1 MRNKTSNRLKTVLLI
16 IISIIMTLFLQSC
29 NVQPETQY
37 LFEPIIQRVEQNKE
51 LAKQLNDNGLIS
63 DVEYNVIN
71 SHLETKRED
80 LLNLSK
86 TLKDN
91 ASKNLSSLQ
100 DDVTLKAI
108 LASSQSF
115 WDSQFDDVSDVY
127 KNQDSFEN
135 SDIVALLKHYQST
148 IDLYSNLNQD
158 GQSVQPLEILDDSI
172 KSEIR
177 NQDKGKV
184 YVIDMSKVQGLGG
197 QTNNSADALAM
208 YINQI
213 NEAVEGL
220 KTSSNG
226 TVTRQD
232 GTTASYTEIKNTL
245 DKIFSPLLDEEGN
258 QVSWIDIQSLDT
270 IQISQPV
277 QQQPGAVNLQGAST
291 ATGGLTLRSDYQDV
305 PGNDIVISN
314 KIKDKDGN
322 TNVVNL
328 LTIRTEELNEEVV
341 KEMINS
347 VNGSTSSRMM
357 LIDGNFYITTYPVA
371 TIGNIMDQGN
381 NFKIDYQIQDQML
394 LDLRTGNIL
403 KVNGSKEIVTNS
415 NDGYITL
422 GNGSLE
428 DYSSFILSD
437 SSLTGSLNL
446 GGSQGTPE
454 QVKNNIPVF
463 ILRDYMEAVYTP
475 GVVNEG
481 SVDEPIVIYGRLIR
495 LKLSSTS
502 GSTYNKDDPVGYY
515 ISRDH
520 VKLTSTGF
528 GELRVQSLADA
539 QTLLKSENRKIK
551 RIASVNEQYKPGIP
565 DDVEDSEN
573 PNKTAGDSGA
583 TLVDN
588 LPKEIVQQINPIL
601 TFPGDLDA
609 WDRDDSSKPIMFC
622 LTLNSSIVENGLYA
636 HWFKSQDEINS
647 LGAFQVWLNQRG
659 YNYKLT
665 ENLVYKWLT
674 VNYNIDVTRD
684 VAIIDVDKVQKTNQI
699 LSNKKTDRSMNLF
712 RSALLLIGALI
723 MTWEVVAVIAWTF
736 DTNIGM
742 DLNILEKVSF
752 GSMTAIKYKDEVSD
766 IYGRSAEAAKPV
778 TFSDLIKKVIALSAI
793 SLCLLT
799 VDIPTIMQKA
809 INMSSG
815 FIAPFSDTL
824 TGKHSEDSLHVE
836 DYDVKTSIDTSGN
849 GTWAEKQKEDQK
861 DEDIEKDWNTSNTGN
876 LKNNSNNKNSQVY
889 ENNTTSNET
898 GSGTR
903 GPDETNKTNTTT
915 EKKGVLN
922 TIKNGASNIWNGIK
936 NGASNIASGAKDLI
950 SNLNP
955 FKKK

>member
-1 MRNKTSNRLKTVLLI
+1 MRNKTSFISIKTI
-16 IISIIMTLFLQSC
+16 IKIISLIVVQIMMITLSGC
-29 NVQPETQY
+29 NVSPETEYIFQAV
-37 LFEPIIQRVEQNKE
+37 IDRVQKNED

-63 DVEYNVIN
+63 DVEYNVIS

-91 ASKNLSSLQ
+91 ASKNLTSLQ

-115 WDSQFDDVSDVY
+115 WDVQYDDVSDVY
-127 KNQDSFEN
+127 SKQASFEN
-135 SDIVALLKHYQST
+135 SNIIALLKHYQST
-148 IDLYSNLNQD
+148 IDLYSNLDQD
-158 GQSVQPLEILDDSI
+158 GKSVQPFEILDDSI

-177 NQDKGKV
+177 NSKKGKV

-220 KTSSNG
+220 KTQTNG

-291 ATGGLTLRSDYQDV
+291 ATGGLTLKSDYQDA
-305 PGNDIVISN
+305 PGYDIVISN

-322 TNVVNL
+322 TNTVNL

-341 KEMINS
+341 TEMINS

-371 TIGNIMDQGN
+371 TVGNIIDQGN
-381 NFKIDYQIQDQML
+381 NFKIDYQIRDEMI

-403 KVNGSKEIVTNS
+403 KVNGSKETVTSS
-415 NDGYITL
+415 NDEYITL

-437 SSLTGSLNL
+437 NSLTGELNL
-446 GGSQGTPE
+446 GGSQGSPE

-463 ILRDYMEAVYTP
+463 ILRDYMEATFSP
-475 GVVNEG
+475 GVVNDG
-481 SVDEPIVIYGRLIR
+481 HVDEPIVVYGRLIR

-502 GSTYNKDDPVGYY
+502 GQIYNKDDSIGYY

-528 GELRVQSLADA
+528 DELRIQSLADA

-565 DDVEDSEN
+565 DEVEDKDN
-573 PNKTAGDSGA
+573 PNKTAGDSGQ
-583 TLVDN
+583 TLVNN
-588 LPKEIVQQINPIL
+588 LPKEIVPSINPIL

-609 WDRDDSSKPIMFC
+609 WDHDDSSKPIMFC
-622 LTLNSSIVENGLYA
+622 LTLNSSIVDNGLYA
-636 HWFKSQDEINS
+636 HWFKSEDEVNS

-674 VNYNIDVTRD
+674 VNYNIDVTKD
-684 VAIIDVDKVQKTNQI
+684 VAIMNVDQIQKTNQI

-712 RSALLLIGALI
+712 RSAMLI
-723 MTWEVVAVIAWTF
+723 MGAIIMSWEVVAVIAWTF
-736 DTNIGM
+736 DVNIGL
-742 DLNILEKVSF
+742 DLHILEKVSF

-766 IYGRSAEAAKPV
+766 IYGQGADVAKPV

-799 VDIPTIMQKA
+799 VDIPTITQKV
-809 INMSSG
+809 ISMSSG

-824 TGKHSEDSLHVE
+824 TGKHNEDSLHVE

-849 GTWAEKQKEDQK
+849 GTWEDKQKDDQKEDDIKK
-861 DEDIEKDWNTSNTGN
+861 DQQTSNTGN
-876 LKNNSNNKNSQVY
+876 LTNNSNNKNSQVY
-889 ENNTTSNET
+889 ESNTTSNET

-903 GPDETNKTNTTT
+903 GPDKT
-915 EKKGVLN
+915 EKKKGSN
-922 TIKNGASNIWNGIK
+922 IWNNIKTGASNIWNGVK
-936 NGASNIASGAKDLI
+936 NLA

>member
-1 MRNKTSNRLKTVLLI
+1 MRNKTCFISFKTI
-16 IISIIMTLFLQSC
+16 IKIISLVVVQLMMITLSGC
-29 NVQPETQY
+29 NVSPETEYIFQAV
-37 LFEPIIQRVEQNKE
+37 IDRVQKNED

-63 DVEYNVIN
+63 DVEYNVIS

-91 ASKNLSSLQ
+91 ASKNLTSLQ
-100 DDVTLKAI
+100 DDVVLKAI
-108 LASSQSF
+108 LASSSQF
-115 WDSQFDDVSDVY
+115 WDVQYDDVSDVY
-127 KNQDSFEN
+127 SKQASFEN
-135 SDIVALLKHYQST
+135 SNIIALLKHYQST

-158 GQSVQPLEILDDSI
+158 GQSVQPFEILDDSI

-220 KTSSNG
+220 KTQSNG

-232 GTTASYTEIKNTL
+232 GTTASYTEIKNTI
-245 DKIFSPLLDEEGN
+245 DKIYSPLLDDEGN
-258 QVSWIDIQSLDT
+258 QVSWIDLQSLET

-291 ATGGLTLRSDYQDV
+291 ATGGLTLRDDYQDV

-341 KEMINS
+341 TEMINS

-357 LIDGNFYITTYPVA
+357 LIDGNFYISTYPVA
-371 TIGNIMDQGN
+371 TVGDIIDQGN
-381 NFKIDYQIQDQML
+381 TFKINYQIQDQML

-403 KVNGSKEIVTNS
+403 KVNESKETVTNS

-428 DYSSFILSD
+428 DYSQFILSD
-437 SSLTGSLNL
+437 SSLTGELNL
-446 GGSQGTPE
+446 GGSQGSPE

-463 ILRDYMEAVYTP
+463 ILRDYMEATFSP
-475 GVVNEG
+475 GVVNDG
-481 SVDEPIVIYGRLIR
+481 HVDEPIVIYGRLIR

-502 GSTYNKDDPVGYY
+502 GSTYNKDDTIAYY

-520 VKLTSTGF
+520 VKLTGTGF
-528 GELRVQSLADA
+528 DELRIQSLADA

-565 DDVEDSEN
+565 DEVKDSEN
-573 PNKTAGDSGA
+573 PNKTAGDSGQ
-583 TLVDN
+583 TLVGN
-588 LPKEIVQQINPIL
+588 LPKEIVQSINPVL

-622 LTLNSSIVENGLYA
+622 LTLNSSIVDNGLYA
-636 HWFKSQDEINS
+636 HWFKSEDEINS
-647 LGAFQVWLNQRG
+647 LGAFQVWLNRHG

-674 VNYNIDVTRD
+674 VNYNIDVTKD
-684 VAIIDVDKVQKTNQI
+684 VAIMNVDQIQKTNQI

-712 RSALLLIGALI
+712 RSAMLVIGALI
-723 MTWEVVAVIAWTF
+723 MSWEVIAVIAWVF
-736 DTNIGM
+736 DANIGL
-742 DLNILEKVSF
+742 DLHILEKVSF

-766 IYGRSAEAAKPV
+766 IYGQGVDVAKPV

-799 VDIPTIMQKA
+799 VDIPTITQKV
-809 INMSSG
+809 ISMSSE

-824 TGKHSEDSLHVE
+824 TGKHNEDSLHVE

-849 GTWAEKQKEDQK
+849 GTWEEKQNKDDKDDIKEDIK
-861 DEDIEKDWNTSNTGN
+861 EDIEKDQQTSSTGN
-876 LKNNSNNKNSQVY
+876 LTNNSNNKNSQVY
-889 ENNTTSNET
+889 ESNKTSSEK
-898 GSGTR
+898 GSGTK
-903 GPDETNKTNTTT
+903 GQDKT
-915 EKKGVLN
+915 EKKKGSSIWN
-922 TIKNGASNIWNGIK
+922 NIKTGASNIWNGVK
-936 NGASNIASGAKDLI
+936 NLASSI
-950 SNLNP
+950 NP

>member
-1 MRNKTSNRLKTVLLI
+1 
-16 IISIIMTLFLQSC
+16 
-29 NVQPETQY
+29 
-37 LFEPIIQRVEQNKE
+37 
-51 LAKQLNDNGLIS
+51 
-63 DVEYNVIN
+63 
-71 SHLETKRED
+71 
-80 LLNLSK
+80 
-86 TLKDN
+86 
-91 ASKNLSSLQ
+91 
-100 DDVTLKAI
+100 
-108 LASSQSF
+108 
-115 WDSQFDDVSDVY
+115 
-127 KNQDSFEN
+127 
-135 SDIVALLKHYQST
+135 
-148 IDLYSNLNQD
+148 
-158 GQSVQPLEILDDSI
+158 
-172 KSEIR
+172 
-177 NQDKGKV
+177 
-184 YVIDMSKVQGLGG
+184 MSKVQGLGG
-197 QTNNSADALAM
+197 QTNNSADAIAI

-220 KTSSNG
+220 KTQSNG

-270 IQISQPV
+270 IQISEPV

-291 ATGGLTLRSDYQDV
+291 ATGGLTLRDDYQDV

-322 TNVVNL
+322 TNIVNL
-328 LTIRTEELNEEVV
+328 LTIRTEELNEAVV
-341 KEMINS
+341 TEMINS

-357 LIDGNFYITTYPVA
+357 LIDGNYYISTYPIA
-371 TIGNIMDQGN
+371 TVGNITDQGN
-381 NFKIDYQIQDQML
+381 TYKIDYQIQDQMI

-437 SSLTGSLNL
+437 SSLTGELNL
-446 GGSQGTPE
+446 GGSSGSPE

-463 ILRDYMEAVYTP
+463 ILRDYMEATFSP
-475 GVVNEG
+475 GVVNDG
-481 SVDEPIVIYGRLIR
+481 HVDEPIVVYGRLIR

-502 GSTYNKDDPVGYY
+502 GSVYNKDDTVGYY

-520 VKLTSTGF
+520 TKLTGTGF
-528 GELRVQSLADA
+528 DELRIQSLADA

-565 DDVEDSEN
+565 DEVEDKDN
-573 PNKTAGDSGA
+573 PNKTAGDSGQ
-583 TLVDN
+583 TLVGN
-588 LPKEIVQQINPIL
+588 LPKEIVQQINPVL

-622 LTLNSSIVENGLYA
+622 LTLNSSIVDNGLYA
-636 HWFKSQDEINS
+636 HWFKSEDEVNS

-674 VNYNIDVTRD
+674 VNYNIDVTKD
-684 VAIIDVDKVQKTNQI
+684 VAIMNVDQIQKTNQI

-712 RSALLLIGALI
+712 RSAMLIMGALI
-723 MTWEVVAVIAWTF
+723 MSWEVIAVIAWTF
-736 DTNIGM
+736 DVNIGL
-742 DLNILEKVSF
+742 DLHILEKVSF

-766 IYGRSAEAAKPV
+766 IYGQGVDVAKPV

-799 VDIPTIMQKA
+799 VDIPTITQKV
-809 INMSSG
+809 ISMSSG

-824 TGKHSEDSLHVE
+824 TGKHNEDSLHVE

-849 GTWAEKQKEDQK
+849 GTWEEKEKEEQKQKEDG
-861 DEDIEKDWNTSNTGN
+861 IEQEQQTSNTGN
-876 LKNNSNNKNSQVY
+876 LTNNSNNKNSQVY
-889 ENNTTSNET
+889 ESNTTSSET
-898 GSGTR
+898 GSETK
-903 GPDETNKTNTTT
+903 GPDKT
-915 EKKGVLN
+915 EKKKGSSIWN
-922 TIKNGASNIWNGIK
+922 NIKNGASNIWNGVK
-936 NGASNIASGAKDLI
+936 NLA